1 MGQRLVDDSTVDTR
15 HEIAARLSVFAP
27 PRVCVF
33 RRSRRMNRENPPRCA
48 ESSRARASRVVSD
61 RSTHDRGR
69 RSEGKRTRNA
79 GANSGER
86 TVSVRGPSVTAV
98 CPRYR
103 RVCGA
108 AEPANPV
115 TGTQLRS

>member
-48 ESSRARASRVVSD
+48 ESSRARAW
-61 RSTHDRGR
+61 R
-69 RSEGKRTRNA
+69 RDASLADAEASSEGNA
-79 GANSGER
+79 RARAANAER
-86 TVSVRGPSVTAV
+86 GSEQR
-98 CPRYR
+98 
-103 RVCGA
+103 
-108 AEPANPV
+108 
-115 TGTQLRS
+115 

>member
-48 ESSRARASRVVSD
+48 ESSRARASRRDGIKGS
-61 RSTHDRGR
+61 RAQRAMENNQR
-69 RSEGKRTRNA
+69 RA
-79 GANSGER
+79 
-86 TVSVRGPSVTAV
+86 
-98 CPRYR
+98 R
-103 RVCGA
+103 RKIIKD
-108 AEPANPV
+108 N
-115 TGTQLRS
+115 LND

>member
-48 ESSRARASRVVSD
+48 ESSRARASRRD
-61 RSTHDRGR
+61 ATGGR
-69 RSEGKRTRNA
+69 RSVKRRERARARRERGTR
-79 GANSGER
+79 ER
-86 TVSVRGPSVTAV
+86 TAVSGP
-98 CPRYR
+98 CPCADR
-103 RVCGA
+103 A
-108 AEPANPV
+108 
-115 TGTQLRS
+115 

>member
-48 ESSRARASRVVSD
+48 ESSRARASRRD
-61 RSTHDRGR
+61 ATGGRGR
-69 RSEGKRTRNA
+69 RSEGNA
-79 GANSGER
+79 RAHARAANAER
-86 TVSVRGPSVTAV
+86 GSEQR
-98 CPRYR
+98 
-103 RVCGA
+103 
-108 AEPANPV
+108 
-115 TGTQLRS
+115 